1 MGALR
6 GMCVMRMSGASLR
19 LKWEQEQQQLD
30 ERSSGCRGERVGG
43 EREGAYTATSIAI
56 FRHFSLFCRIFSVC
70 VCSDAFIKSQQKQ
83 SAGVNFGQAGRGR
96 EREEQSGRK
105 W

>member
-6 GMCVMRMSGASLR
+6 SMCVMRMSGASLR

-70 VCSDAFIKSQQKQ
+70 VCAAMRLLKANKS
-83 SAGVNFGQAGRGR
+83 SRRG
-96 EREEQSGRK
+96 
-105 W
+105 